1 CPVSGATGTQDL
13 YLRFVGG
20 SGNLFNLNWWQ
31 FGTGGDP
38 TPTPTPTTPAPTT
51 PAPTTPPPTTPPA
64 GQACGVTFTQV
75 GSWSGGYEGR
85 LTIANTGGAAISG
98 WRVTFSLP
106 TGQTLSQGW
115 NATFGQQ
122 GSQVTVTNAAY
133 NGQLSPGGSTT
144 AGYIASSTGS
154 AQAPTNLTCTSS

>member
-1 CPVSGATGTQDL
+1 D
-13 YLRFVGG
+13 
-20 SGNLFNLNWWQ
+20 
-31 FGTGGDP
+31 
-38 TPTPTPTTPAPTT
+38 PTPTPTTPAPTT

-64 GQACGVTFTQV
+64 GQACGVTYTQV

-85 LTIANTGGAAISG
+85 LTVTNTGSAAISG

-106 TGQTLSQGW
+106 SGQSLSQGW

-133 NGQLSPGGSTT
+133 NGQLATGGSTT
-144 AGYIASSTGS
+144 AGFIASSTGTP
-154 AQAPTNLTCTSS
+154 QAPTSLTCTSS